1 MIIWISSYPKS
12 GNTYL
17 RSFLSAYYFSK
28 NGEFN
33 FNLLKNIK
41 QFPNK
46 NFFSNKLNSFEE
58 AVKNYVPAQKNIF
71 ESKKANF
78 LKTHNLLG
86 FYKGYPFT
94 IPEYTL
100 GAIYIVRDP
109 RNVILSL
116 MNHYSLSEKEALD
129 FITDDNRDIHQDEN
143 DFAAYSFLSS
153 WAKHYTSWST
163 TKKYR
168 KLLIKYEELKDNK
181 YEIFR
186 DIIVYVNTLLNRTER
201 VNKEKLKRA
210 IESTE
215 FNILKQKETKKGF
228 VESAKDKKGKI
239 KIFFNKGFEN
249 DWKNSI
255 SSKSIKKIEAKF
267 YNEMVNLGYIKK
279 NKN

>member
-1 MIIWISSYPKS
+1 MIIWIASYPKS
-12 GNTYL
+12 GNTYI
-17 RSFLSAYYFSK
+17 RSLLSAYYFSK
-28 NGEFN
+28 SGEFE
-33 FNLLKNIK
+33 FDLLKNIK
-41 QFPNK
+41 QFPDK
-46 NFFSNKLNSFEE
+46 FFFDKELNNIEE
-58 AVKNYVPAQKNIF
+58 AFKNYVPAQKKIF
-71 ESKKANF
+71 ENKKVRF
-78 LKTHNLLG
+78 LKSHNLLG
-86 FYKGYPFT
+86 LYKGHPFT
-94 IPEYTL
+94 VPEYTL
-100 GAIYIVRDP
+100 GAIYVVRDP

-163 TKKYR
+163 AKKYR
-168 KLLIKYEELKDNK
+168 KLLIKYEELKSNK

-255 SSKSIKKIEAKF
+255 SSKSIKKIETKF

-279 NKN
+279 NKS